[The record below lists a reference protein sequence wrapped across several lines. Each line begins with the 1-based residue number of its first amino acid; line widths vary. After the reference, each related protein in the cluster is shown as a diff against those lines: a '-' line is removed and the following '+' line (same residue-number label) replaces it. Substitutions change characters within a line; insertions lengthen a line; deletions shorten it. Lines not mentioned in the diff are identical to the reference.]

1 MMPMVAADP
10 AFARLR
16 DEPRFRAIVK
26 QMGL

>member
-10 AFARLR
+10 AFAALH